1 MIWAL
6 LEITL
11 PLCLAFLLGM
21 TGGWLLWRWR
31 RRYINASE
39 WNENNDNVELQLLRA
54 EYEDVKEMRDIEAS
68 RIKALEGKVETQSVE
83 MRAMDTAARALTD
96 ELEIARKKP
105 DPTPVAI
112 DNSAEL
118 KELKEK
124 LAEEAKKATDAE
136 AKTAEFSGRVDHQ
149 AQLNNE
155 LQEKLKQSESVAS
168 ERDTAINRIK
178 DLESA
183 LALSG
188 QEETALTEAKEELS
202 VVQKK
207 FKNYQA
213 SVISDRQN
221 SDQEKEK
228 LQSRISELESQI
240 SSSAENE
247 NIIRELEQ
255 KNTTL
260 VEQLKAQ
267 SDASAQD
274 KSNISQLESQVLELN
289 RRSAEVDRTISALSE
304 MKQEKV
310 RLQTRITELES
321 TLSER
326 NTALSESASL
336 TSELTQAKTTIA
348 ENDEEKSELNSRI
361 AELESQL
368 QSARQQTAAAN
379 TAEKGKLEGLQR
391 QLNQANNEASEEKS
405 ELNSRI
411 TALESQLQSERQQ
424 TAAANTAEK
433 GKLEDLQR
441 QLDQAINE
449 ASEEKS
455 ELNSRITALES
466 QLQSARQQ
474 AAAANATENGKLED
488 LKRQLD
494 QANNAASQLNQA
506 KANMA
511 TLNTQLNEARMKI
524 AQSSEAEENLSSTNR
539 RNNELSR
546 ENEELK
552 RQAALT
558 QTTAPESRQEL
569 RELQRKYAE
578 VTAQFNEERR
588 RSQRLASEL
597 VNKSAAVNSPVTQ
610 ISEGQLKKL
619 KAQNASKDKHIAE
632 LEKKLKNKSAKRKQK
647 NAWQKGTTKL
657 GTPGSDHKDDLTAI
671 NGIGPKIEKVLNKLG
686 IKSWEQLACMSAAEV
701 TMVDQALEDFP
712 GRIKRDKWVSQ
723 AKAIIR
729 NGHRPVKKNS
739 KTKTKSAKK
748 PKRSKSSKK
757 AWQQGETR
765 FGTPGSIHRDD
776 LKVING
782 IGPVIEKALNRR
794 GIRAWEQLATLKAQ
808 DVKNIDEALD
818 FPGRIKREEWVQQAK
833 ALVKQFPDQK
843 DRPTRSRFLNK
854 VANG

>member
-31 RRYINASE
+31 RRYINASQ
-39 WNENNDNVELQLLRA
+39 WNENNNNTELQLLRA
-54 EYEDVKEMRDIEAS
+54 EYENVKEMRDIEAS

-105 DPTPVAI
+105 DPAPVAI

-379 TAEKGKLEGLQR
+379 TAEKGKLE
-391 QLNQANNEASEEKS
+391 
-405 ELNSRI
+405 
-411 TALESQLQSERQQ
+411 
-424 TAAANTAEK
+424 
-433 GKLEDLQR
+433 DLQR
-441 QLDQAINE
+441 QLDQANNE

-488 LKRQLD
+488 LQRQLD

-558 QTTAPESRQEL
+558 QTTTPESRQEL

-723 AKAIIR
+723 AKAIMR